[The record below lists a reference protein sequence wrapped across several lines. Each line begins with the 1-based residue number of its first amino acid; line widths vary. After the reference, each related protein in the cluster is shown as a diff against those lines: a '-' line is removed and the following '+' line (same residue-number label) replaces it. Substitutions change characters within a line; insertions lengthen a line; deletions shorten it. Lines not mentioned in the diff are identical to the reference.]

1 MIKCIDIF
9 GQFNSKGTAHYY
21 IYPQVLSPESR
32 QLFRDPRADL
42 GAFQIDVNVTD
53 LFALFCTKEGW
64 WISIVKR
71 HEHDSRQGYAM
82 FSVCLGANRPMNGQE
97 AVQLLRE
104 GYKQFV
110 DDRIW
115 DNEQTETWDN
125 EQTETWL
132 QTHTL
137 QLTQCD
143 ITPFTM
149 PTSLADN
156 NNSAYRTFATEA
168 DLQQALTYISQKE
181 YSKFSRV
188 FLIPNTAAPVNTGHR
203 MQQVTSPINRAFTIQ
218 HTPDT
223 DPSVPRVAIEG
234 ETVKIVYLRN
244 DLKSEPISYKVG
256 SLHKAVDVDSI
267 NGVVVLKDPK
277 TAGAIFYKKI
287 LLRTHVTKEIKL
299 SRELQDKGIKY
310 NPQTKTLLVPDD
322 LDLNFEGSLI
332 CEGYQPYPVKSSD
345 LCKGKD
351 ISVNFEEKPVPIS
364 VFIDGRS
371 YKVVA
376 DISLSKAKDW
386 EKKGL
391 GNLSRNSF
399 VIHTKKEEEES
410 VVSMILKVLGAV
422 FAVLI
427 GGYAL
432 YASACG
438 IMGWNVWPFQHEES
452 TCTESTADST
462 VVTPVAPFTELPSD
476 STYFKEQDTWEEKEL
491 KSEEGKNLLS
501 ALKNGHI
508 NEILR
513 EQDACFLGVK
523 NVNGHWTKIIETLS
537 NIDPSKRT
545 KAEAEIKRLSS
556 TGKINLS
563 ELQTALKKI
572 ETDSSRPESQ
582 SVSANQTS
590 TPSHSAT
597 TPAKKKPK
605 NPDAAKIGKS
615 KPAAEK
621 VSME

>member
-1 MIKCIDIF
+1 MIKCIDIY
-9 GQFNSKGTAHYY
+9 GQFDNKGTDHYY

-32 QLFRDPRADL
+32 QFFRDPRADL
-42 GAFQIDVNVTD
+42 GAFPIGVNVTD

-71 HEHDSRQGYAM
+71 NNKHDTRQGYAM

-115 DNEQTETWDN
+115 DNAQTD
-125 EQTETWL
+125 TWL

-137 QLTQCD
+137 QLTQCN

-149 PTSLADN
+149 PASLADG

-181 YSKFSRV
+181 YSKFLRV
-188 FLIPNTAAPVNTGHR
+188 FLIPNTAMPVNTGHR
-203 MQQVTSPINRAFTIQ
+203 MQQVTSPINREFTIQ

-223 DPSVPRVAIEG
+223 DPSVPREAIEG

-244 DLKSEPISYKVG
+244 GLKSEQISYKVG
-256 SLHKAVDVDSI
+256 SSHKAVDVDSI

-287 LLRTHVTKEIKL
+287 RLQTKVDKEIKL

-322 LDLNFEGSLI
+322 LDLNFEGSLK
-332 CEGYQPYPVKSSD
+332 CEGYQPYPVKSD
-345 LCKGKD
+345 LCKGKV
-351 ISVNFEEKPVPIS
+351 ISVNFKEIPVSIS
-364 VFIDGRS
+364 VIIDGSR
-371 YKVVA
+371 YNVVE
-376 DISLSKAKDW
+376 DISLRQAKEW

-391 GNLSRNSF
+391 GNLSGNN
-399 VIHTKKEEEES
+399 IEILTKKEEEES

-438 IMGWNVWPFQHEES
+438 IMEWNVWPFQHAES
-452 TCTESTADST
+452 TNTESTADST
-462 VVTPVAPFTELPSD
+462 VVPQDPVAPFTELPSD
-476 STYFKEQDTWEEKEL
+476 STYFKEQDTWDEKEL

-501 ALKNGHI
+501 ALKNGYI
-508 NEILR
+508 DEIR
-513 EQDACFLGVK
+513 NAQDECFLGVK
-523 NVNGHWTKIIETLS
+523 NVNGHWTKIMETLS
-537 NIDPSKRT
+537 SIDPSKRT
-545 KAEAEIKRLSS
+545 KAEDEIKRLSS

-582 SVSANQTS
+582 SVSANQPLP
-590 TPSHSAT
+590 PSHSAT
-597 TPAKKKPK
+597 TSAQKKQKTQ
-605 NPDAAKIGKS
+605 
-615 KPAAEK
+615 EK

>member
-1 MIKCIDIF
+1 MIQCIDIY
-9 GQFNSKGTAHYY
+9 GQFDDKGTDHYY
-21 IYPQVLSPESR
+21 TYPQPLSTESH
-32 QLFRDPRADL
+32 QFFRDPRADL
-42 GAFQIDVNVTD
+42 SAFQID
-53 LFALFCTKEGW
+53 LFALFCTEEGW

-71 HEHDSRQGYAM
+71 NNKHDPRQGYAM

-115 DNEQTETWDN
+115 DNA
-125 EQTETWL
+125 QTETWL

-143 ITPFTM
+143 ITPFTK

-188 FLIPNTAAPVNTGHR
+188 FLIPNTATPVNTGHR

-218 HTPDT
+218 HTLDT

-287 LLRTHVTKEIKL
+287 LLRTKVDKSIKL
-299 SRELQDKGIKY
+299 SRELEVKGIKY
-310 NPQTKTLLVPDD
+310 DPQTKTLLVPDD

-332 CEGYQPYPVKSSD
+332 CEGYQPYTVKSSD
-345 LCKGKD
+345 LCNGKD
-351 ISVNFEEKPVPIS
+351 ISVNFKEKTVPIS

-399 VIHTKKEEEES
+399 EIDTKKEEEES
-410 VVSMILKVLGAV
+410 VVSMIIKVLGAV

-432 YASACG
+432 YALACG
-438 IMGWNVWPFQHEES
+438 IMEWNVWPFQHEES
-452 TCTESTADST
+452 TNTESTADST
-462 VVTPVAPFTELPSD
+462 VVPQDPVATFTELPSD
-476 STYFKEQDTWEEKEL
+476 STYFKEQDTWDEKEL

-508 NEILR
+508 DEIR
-513 EQDACFLGVK
+513 NEQDACFLGVK

-545 KAEAEIKRLSS
+545 KAEDEIRRLSS

-572 ETDSSRPESQ
+572 ETDSSRPES
-582 SVSANQTS
+582 
-590 TPSHSAT
+590 
-597 TPAKKKPK
+597 TPAQKEQKTTK
-605 NPDAAKIGKS
+605 G
-615 KPAAEK
+615 KPAVNKDKKANHDLRTTID
-621 VSME
+621 

>member
-1 MIKCIDIF
+1 MIKCIDIY
-9 GQFNSKGTAHYY
+9 GQFISKGTDHYY

-71 HEHDSRQGYAM
+71 HNHDSRQGYAM

-137 QLTQCD
+137 QLTPCA

-234 ETVKIVYLRN
+234 ETIQIVYLRN
-244 DLKSEPISYKVG
+244 GLNSEPISYKVG
-256 SLHKAVDVDSI
+256 SQHKAVDVDSI

-287 LLRTHVTKEIKL
+287 RLQTKVDKEIKL

-332 CEGYQPYPVKSSD
+332 CEGYEPCPVKSKVLCD
-345 LCKGKD
+345 LSNGKV
-351 ISVNFEEKPVPIS
+351 ISVNFKEIPVSIS
-364 VFIDGRS
+364 VIIDGS
-371 YKVVA
+371 CYKVVE
-376 DISLSKAKDW
+376 DISLRQAKEW

-391 GNLSRNSF
+391 GKLFRNN
-399 VIHTKKEEEES
+399 IEILTKKEEEES

-438 IMGWNVWPFQHEES
+438 IMEWNVWPFQHAES
-452 TCTESTADST
+452 TNTESTADST
-462 VVTPVAPFTELPSD
+462 VVPQDPVAPFTELPSD
-476 STYFKEQDTWEEKEL
+476 STYFKEQDTWDEKEL
-491 KSEEGKNLLS
+491 KSELGKQLLS
-501 ALKNGHI
+501 ALKKGHI
-508 NEILR
+508 DEIR
-513 EQDACFLGVK
+513 SAQDACFLGVK

-537 NIDPSKRT
+537 SIAPSKRT
-545 KAEAEIKRLSS
+545 KAEDEIKRLSS

-582 SVSANQTS
+582 SVSANQPLP
-590 TPSHSAT
+590 PSHSAT
-597 TPAKKKPK
+597 TSAQKKQKTQ
-605 NPDAAKIGKS
+605 
-615 KPAAEK
+615 EK

>member
-1 MIKCIDIF
+1 MIQCIDIF
-9 GQFNSKGTAHYY
+9 GQFNSKGTDHYY
-21 IYPQVLSPESR
+21 TYPPQALSSESR
-32 QLFRDPRADL
+32 QLFLDPRADL

-71 HEHDSRQGYAM
+71 NNKHDTRQGYAM

-115 DNEQTETWDN
+115 DNAQTD
-125 EQTETWL
+125 TWL

-137 QLTQCD
+137 QLTQCN

-149 PTSLADN
+149 PASLADG

-188 FLIPNTAAPVNTGHR
+188 FLIPNTATPVNTGHR
-203 MQQVTSPINRAFTIQ
+203 MQQVTSPINREFTIQ

-223 DPSVPRVAIEG
+223 DPSVPREAIEG
-234 ETVKIVYLRN
+234 ETIEIVYLRN
-244 DLKSEPISYKVG
+244 DLKSEQISYKVG
-256 SLHKAVDVDSI
+256 SQHKAVDVDSI

-287 LLRTHVTKEIKL
+287 RLRTHVTKEIKL
-299 SRELQDKGIKY
+299 SRELKEKGIKY
-310 NPQTKTLLVPDD
+310 DPQTKTLLVPDD
-322 LDLNFEGSLI
+322 LDLNFEGSLK
-332 CEGYQPYPVKSSD
+332 CEGYQPYPVKSD
-345 LCKGKD
+345 LCKGKV
-351 ISVNFEEKPVPIS
+351 ISVNFKEIPVSIS
-364 VFIDGRS
+364 VIIDGSR
-371 YKVVA
+371 YNVVE
-376 DISLSKAKDW
+376 DISLRQAKEW

-391 GNLSRNSF
+391 GNLSRNS
-399 VIHTKKEEEES
+399 IEILTKKEEES
-410 VVSMILKVLGAV
+410 GVSMILKVLGAV

-438 IMGWNVWPFQHEES
+438 IMKRNVWPFQHEES
-452 TCTESTADST
+452 TCTESTADSS
-462 VVTPVAPFTELPSD
+462 VVTPDPVAPFTELPSD
-476 STYFKEQDTWEEKEL
+476 STYFKEQDTWDEKEL
-491 KSEEGKNLLS
+491 KSEDGKNLLS

-508 NEILR
+508 DEIR
-513 EQDACFLGVK
+513 NVQDACFLGVK

-545 KAEAEIKRLSS
+545 KAEDEIRRLSS

-582 SVSANQTS
+582 SVSANQAS

-597 TPAKKKPK
+597 TPAQKEQKTTKAPK
-605 NPDAAKIGKS
+605 TDKS
-615 KPAAEK
+615 KPAANK
-621 VSME
+621 KQDLRKKID